1 MCIYSWRDPGKSLE
15 AAEAMKL
22 SANNIFELKLIDE
35 IIKEPLGGAHRNYDQ
50 ASLQIK
56 NSIINNLERLNQ
68 IPLNEL
74 VEKRYERLMSYGA
87 L

>member
-1 MCIYSWRDPGKSLE
+1 MAAQ

>member
-1 MCIYSWRDPGKSLE
+1 MPAE

-74 VEKRYERLMSYGA
+74 VDKRYERLMSYGA

>member
-1 MCIYSWRDPGKSLE
+1 VWRDSAMAAE

-22 SANNIFELKLIDE
+22 SAENILELQLIDE

-50 ASLQIK
+50 ASLKIKDSIIK
-56 NSIINNLERLNQ
+56 NLDHITR
-68 IPLNEL
+68 IPLNQL
-74 VEKRYERLMSYGA
+74 VEQRYERLMSYGA